1 MKTAGT
7 LTAAALIAV
16 CAGLPLQADAGI
28 SDYVTFSGFGTLGAV
43 TTNTDEAQ
51 FGRDRQLGG
60 ATKSVDF
67 GVDSDLGLQ
76 LAVRANSWLS
86 ATVQG
91 LFVKRD
97 DKNPKLQPEWA
108 FVKVGPVADLSL
120 RVGRMALPTFVVSD
134 SRNVGFAN
142 TWLRAP
148 NEVYGLAMLRRMD
161 GADLSYT
168 HAFGQVRLSA
178 TVLAGDSE
186 MRALGTD
193 YDANKVRGANVQA
206 EMGPV
211 TVRAGRVVSDVYVS
225 ATQPSEPYKFTG
237 YGISFDQDNVIAQA
251 EYVQRRADYYY
262 NLVAANG
269 WYMMGGYRFGAFTPY
284 AIYSSTQPLTSDAHL
299 PIQLMYPL
307 ISYQQKTTALGLRW
321 DAASFA
327 SVKFQV
333 EHVNTDGTP
342 GISFSST
349 DAPAPALRFAVPVS
363 KPVNVI
369 SAAVDFVF

>member
-7 LTAAALIAV
+7 LITAAVLAI
-16 CAGLPLQADAGI
+16 CAGQPSRADAGI
-28 SDYVTFSGFGTLGAV
+28 SDHVTISGFGTLGV
-43 TTNTDEAQ
+43 VKTNTDEAQ

-76 LAVRANSWLS
+76 VSVRANNWLS

-91 LFVKRD
+91 LLVKRD
-97 DKNPKLQPEWA
+97 DKNPRLEPEWA
-108 FVKVGPVADLSL
+108 FVKIGPLADLSL

-142 TWLRAP
+142 SWLRAP

-161 GADLSYT
+161 GADLSYS

-186 MRALGTD
+186 LRALGTD

-211 TVRAGRVVSDVYVS
+211 TVRAGKVVSDVYVS
-225 ATQPSEPYKFTG
+225 DAQPKERYAFTG
-237 YGISFDQDNVIAQA
+237 YGITFDQDHIIAQA
-251 EYVQRRADYYY
+251 EYVQRRAEYYY

-284 AIYSSTQPLTSDAHL
+284 AMYSSTKPLNSADHL
-299 PIQLMYPL
+299 PIQMLYPL
-307 ISYQQKTTALGLRW
+307 ISYQQKTVALGVRW

-327 SVKFQV
+327 SVKLQV
-333 EHVNTDGTP
+333 ERVDTDGTP
-342 GISFSST
+342 GISFSRT
-349 DAPAPALRFAVPVS
+349 DAPAPALNFAVPVS